1 MRKYFNRKTAEVAF
15 VLVTITFFA
24 FVKMPVDFKSGD
36 GNAYVYMAQEI
47 LHGQLPYRDFFLAD
61 PPFFVLA
68 IALLKFIFGS
78 NLIIFQYVPI
88 VLESAAAFFLYL
100 LLKERKNPFAAAA
113 AAVYLFSFSILAT
126 SIYFTGVQVV
136 TLLMI
141 LALFAHEKQKHFL
154 AGICWALA
162 CLAKLYATP
171 AFLGYIGWL
180 AYKKE
185 KKAVWRAIAGS
196 AAAGAVFVLPF
207 AALSLS
213 NFFDYTFLHHLRR
226 PPGIAKMVT
235 FGLFAKTGW
244 FLIILGAAGLAIKKT
259 RAFAVPAAL
268 SLAFLIFFKD
278 LYFLYTNILVPFL
291 VIGAVS
297 LAERINEWPSS
308 EKKPALLI
316 LLSVYL
322 AFTIQT
328 IAVYERDYIKQ
339 GYFGNAPEIAEYV
352 KTLPPGDLYGAHDKA
367 PLIALLADRKIFKN
381 HIDTNTQV
389 FAARTADLNSISQTA
404 AEQGVY
410 LIAGIVDLPQYGIK
424 EQGFEGYF
432 SREVFD
438 RYCSPLKKFEHSA
451 SESVDNFIGVYFC
464 KKSN

>member
-1 MRKYFNRKTAEVAF
+1 MKKYFNKKTAEIVF
-15 VLVTITFFA
+15 VLVSIIL
-24 FVKMPVDFKSGD
+24 FVFIKMPVDFKSGD

-47 LHGQLPYRDFFLAD
+47 LNGRLPYRDFFLAD
-61 PPFFVLA
+61 PPFFVLL
-68 IALLKFIFGS
+68 IVIFKILFGG
-78 NLIIFQYVPI
+78 NLILFQYMPI
-88 VLESAAAFFLYL
+88 VVESATAVLIYFI
-100 LLKERKNPFAAAA
+100 LKERKNPFSFAAP
-113 AAVYLFSFSILAT
+113 AVYLLSFSILAT
-126 SIYFTGVQVV
+126 SIFFTGVQIVIFFIV
-136 TLLMI
+136 
-141 LALFAHEKQKHFL
+141 LALFAHERQKHFV
-154 AGICWALA
+154 AGICWSLA
-162 CLAKLYATP
+162 ILAKAYAAP
-171 AFLGYIGWL
+171 AFLGYIGWR

-185 KKAVWRAIAGS
+185 KRAAWRAIAG
-196 AAAGAVFVLPF
+196 ATAAGAVLILPF
-207 AALSLS
+207 LTISPS
-213 NFFDYTFLHHLRR
+213 NFFDYTFFHHLRR
-226 PPGIAKMVT
+226 PPGIAKLVT
-235 FGLFAKTGW
+235 WELFAKTSW
-244 FLIILGAAGLAIKKT
+244 FLIILGAAGLAVKKA
-259 RAFAVPAAL
+259 RAFAVPAVL
-268 SLAFLIFFKD
+268 SLAFLVFFRD
-278 LYFLYTNILVPFL
+278 LYFLYTNILIPFL

-297 LAERINEWPSS
+297 LAERINEWPSN

-316 LLSVYL
+316 LLVVYL

-328 IAVYERDYIKQ
+328 IALYERDYIKQ

-367 PLIALLADRKIFKN
+367 PLIALLADRKIFGN

-389 FAARTADLNSISQTA
+389 FAARTTDLNSISESA

-438 RYCSPLKKFEHSA
+438 RHCSPLKKFEYSA